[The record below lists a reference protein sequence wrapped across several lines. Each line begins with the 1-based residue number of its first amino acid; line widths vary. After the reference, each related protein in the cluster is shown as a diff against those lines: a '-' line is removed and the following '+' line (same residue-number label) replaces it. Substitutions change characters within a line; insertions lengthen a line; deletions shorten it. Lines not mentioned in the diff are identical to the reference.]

1 MKLFANLLLLC
12 YCSQSVAF
20 SPSSSLTSVPT
31 STLKKANHVGPL
43 FAQNKYHD
51 ESSINSIG
59 QFDFPQN
66 ESSSSENLFKLL
78 GPLTVATLAST
89 PLPAEAAQNDQ
100 IASAVAAYGH
110 YLSLFVMV
118 GALTFERF
126 TVAPGMSQDDEKGL
140 GIADA
145 LLGVSGVAL
154 LVSGY
159 YRATLYGKGWNF
171 YSHEPIFWLKMV
183 FLCIFGAASLF
194 PTITIIK
201 RTVAIQTGK
210 ELAPMSEKLASRLKS
225 IFTAELVMIGSIP
238 LAATMMA
245 RGVLYTESIPFQYI
259 GPAACAVTAGGLGY
273 KYVSE
278 ALSWKEED

>member
-1 MKLFANLLLLC
+1 M
-12 YCSQSVAF
+12 AF

-31 STLKKANHVGPL
+31 STLKKANNVGPL
-43 FAQNKYHD
+43 FSQNKYHD
-51 ESSINSIG
+51 ESSINSID

-159 YRATLYGKGWNF
+159 YRATLYGKV
-171 YSHEPIFWLKMV
+171 SSV
-183 FLCIFGAASLF
+183 FGDMLHQIPPYLVKIPCCLCFVCLHQSD
-194 PTITIIK
+194 TIHST
-201 RTVAIQTGK
+201 T
-210 ELAPMSEKLASRLKS
+210 
-225 IFTAELVMIGSIP
+225 
-238 LAATMMA
+238 
-245 RGVLYTESIPFQYI
+245 IPFYRSFSNRI
-259 GPAACAVTAGGLGY
+259 
-273 KYVSE
+273 
-278 ALSWKEED
+278 